1 MAVCRGRGGSV
12 LGERWQ
18 CAGVEVAVCWGRG
31 GSMLGLGRGGSVL
44 G

>member
-1 MAVCRGRGGSV
+1 MCWGRGGSV

-31 GSMLGLGRGGSVL
+31 GSMLVWGRDGSMPA
-44 G
+44 

>member
-1 MAVCRGRGGSV
+1 M

-18 CAGVEVAVCWGRG
+18 CAGVEVAVFWCRVEVAVCWE
-31 GSMLGLGRGGSVL
+31 RGGSVL